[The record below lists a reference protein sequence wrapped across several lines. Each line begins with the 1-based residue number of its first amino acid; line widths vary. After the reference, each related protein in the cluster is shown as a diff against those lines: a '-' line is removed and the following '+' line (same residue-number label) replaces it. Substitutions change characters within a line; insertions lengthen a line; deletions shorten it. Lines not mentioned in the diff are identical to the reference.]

1 MKKIKTRKIAWI
13 LLSIFVTITWIFL
26 CDFEDSDYLSDPP
39 CNKSIKIFTATGFFG
54 QKIYPRFLSH
64 CSEEIRNYCGITRRK
79 PDFEKA
85 DAVVFH
91 ARDYSYWKSRWFFSN
106 RNFTIPYI
114 IWTMESPISE
124 QNFPSSMNLT
134 MSYDRNSDIHFPY
147 GNFRR
152 HQKSGENL
160 EEIWKMKRKSAESGA
175 EIAWMVSNCETENRR
190 MEIVQKLMKLGLK
203 IDIFGKCG
211 IPPKKC
217 SISEATSKCEFDL
230 ISPYKFYISIEN
242 SNCKDYITEK
252 FWRNIRNRFVV
263 PIVLGKQLYL
273 NAGIPE
279 KSFIALDDFENLER
293 FKNFIEDMAENKTKY
308 LEFHEWRNE
317 FEIDDVLGEGSDNH
331 GFCKLCQDLRSKKY
345 SKSYSKPVENWH
357 KLEDCD
363 YKLGYRF
370 LDDY

>member
-1 MKKIKTRKIAWI
+1 MRKNSWI
-13 LLSIFVTITWIFL
+13 LLSIYS
-26 CDFEDSDYLSDPP
+26 DFLSDPP
-39 CNKSIKIFTATGFFG
+39 CNKSIKIFEATGFFG
-54 QKIYPRFLSH
+54 DQIRNSAFLSH
-64 CSEEIRNYCGITRRK
+64 CSKEVQEYCGITRRK

-91 ARDYSYWKSRWFFSN
+91 ARDYNHAKSRWLFENQN
-106 RNFTIPYI
+106 RNAKIPYI

-124 QNFPSSMNLT
+124 QNFPNSMNLT
-134 MSYDRNSDIHFPY
+134 MSYDTASDIYFPY
-147 GNFRR
+147 GHFRR
-152 HQKSGENL
+152 KNQKTAENL

-175 EIAWMVSNCETENRR
+175 EIAWMVSNCETVNRR
-190 MEIVQKLMKLGLK
+190 MEIVQKLRKLGLK

-211 IPPKKC
+211 ILPKQC

-252 FWRNIRNRFVV
+252 FWRNIKNRFVV

-273 NAGIPE
+273 DSGIPE
-279 KSFIALDDFENLER
+279 KSFIALDDFENLEI
-293 FKNFIEDMAENKTKY
+293 FKNFIENLAENKTRY

-317 FEIDDVLGEGSDNH
+317 FEIDDVLGEGSNDH
-331 GFCKLCQDLRSKKY
+331 GFCKLCRNLKSKKY
-345 SKSYSKPVENWH
+345 STNLKSYSNLVGSWH

-363 YKLGYRF
+363 NKLGSQF
-370 LDDY
+370 LDGSANIFYFSNKLG